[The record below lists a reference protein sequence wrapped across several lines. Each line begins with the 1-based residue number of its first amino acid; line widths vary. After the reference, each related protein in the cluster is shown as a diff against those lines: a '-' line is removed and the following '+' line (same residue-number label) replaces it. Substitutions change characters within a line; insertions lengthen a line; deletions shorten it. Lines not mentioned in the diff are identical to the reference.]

1 MVGHEHNLPDCL
13 MEYMLLPI
21 FVESRD
27 LFFEKLSVVRT
38 RADQAH
44 SKGSWWSPARRASGY
59 GSKELCAFGFRG
71 GECHRHIVL

>member
-27 LFFEKLSVVRT
+27 LFFEKLGVVRT
-38 RADQAH
+38 RVDQTN
-44 SKGSWWSPARRASGY
+44 SKGSGGLRTRKAVNRR
-59 GSKELCAFGFRG
+59 SKACKD
-71 GECHRHIVL
+71 